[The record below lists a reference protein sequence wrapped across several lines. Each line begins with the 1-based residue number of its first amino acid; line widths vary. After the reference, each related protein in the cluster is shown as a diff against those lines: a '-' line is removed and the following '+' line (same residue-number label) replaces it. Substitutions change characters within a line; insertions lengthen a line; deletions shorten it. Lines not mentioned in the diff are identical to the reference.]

1 MTLRGKILGFFLLL
15 LLAVMVLLLAL
26 VYRSTYQHTL
36 SQVAGQLNF
45 AHAVLSNE
53 LQSRR
58 QAQSAMADLIAKD
71 FTLLGEIADL
81 IASPKQEAQSLS
93 AALES
98 FASRSQASFALVSV
112 PEGLILAGTSGEL
125 LPGAQLPWNDLL
137 DTADAQ
143 SKERLVVFGERVL
156 HINATPIFAPRPNL
170 MGWLLMAFELD
181 DQATAHLARLSGA
194 DVALLDG
201 RPGQYRVLA
210 SNLQALP
217 RAELASQL
225 LPNAEG
231 VFRFDLQGLEQVAL
245 RAPLVDTS
253 SELQVLLMRSLAAEL
268 ADYQPLQWQLA
279 TIFTIALLLAGLG
292 ALWIANTVSRPL
304 SQMVDNVRR
313 IASGDYQ
320 VPMETQASGE
330 VGLLAREFVA
340 MQQGIAERE
349 TTISFLAYR
358 DPLTELANRNRFVA
372 ELQQALTQCQPGAG
386 VAVLL
391 MDLDNFKDLND
402 TLGHDAGDQLLCQLA
417 ARLQVL
423 LRPGEQLAR
432 LGGDEF
438 ALLISPCQPGWLIPA
453 AEHYRAALHEPFAVR
468 GISMTLNATVGIALY
483 PDHGESAGSLLQ
495 HAEVAMYLGKQ
506 QRSPYA
512 LYRPELDRHSL
523 LRLALMSELKGA
535 VEGGQLSLYFQPKLN
550 IRARSL
556 YGVECLVRW
565 IHPVHGFI
573 PPDEFIPL
581 AEQTG
586 NVCALTRWVV
596 RTAVAQSRAWQE
608 QGLALKTAIN
618 ISALDLA
625 DPGFAGFIAAQLA
638 AHGVPPSALIV
649 EITESAVMADPELA
663 MGQLQELCELGVKLS
678 IDDYGTGYSSMAQLK
693 RLPVHELK
701 IDKSFVLDLLSNPD
715 DDIIVRSTIELGHNM
730 GLKIVAEGVETEA
743 ILDRLDQLG
752 CDIAQGYLLS
762 KPLPPAAFTSW
773 LENCQW
779 HLPAATTE
787 GAARQPRPPGN

>member
-45 AHAVLSNE
+45 AHAVLNNE

-81 IASPKQEAQSLS
+81 IASPQQEAQSLS

-98 FASRSQASFALVSV
+98 FASRSQASFALVSA
-112 PEGLILAGTSGEL
+112 PQGLILAGTSGEL
-125 LPGAQLPWNDLL
+125 LPGAPLPWNGLL
-137 DTADAQ
+137 DKDEPQ
-143 SKERLVVFGERVL
+143 SAERLVVFGERVL

-201 RPGQYRVLA
+201 SPGQYRVLA
-210 SNLQALP
+210 SNLPALP
-217 RAELASQL
+217 RAELASHL
-225 LPNAEG
+225 LPNAAG
-231 VFRFDLQGLEQVAL
+231 VFRFELQGLEQVAL
-245 RAPLVDTS
+245 RAPLTGTS
-253 SELQVLLMRSLAAEL
+253 SELQVLLMRSLSAEL

-279 TIFTIALLLAGLG
+279 SIFAIALLLAGLG

-372 ELQQALTQCQPGAG
+372 VLQQALARCSPGEG

-402 TLGHDAGDQLLCQLA
+402 TLGHDAGDHLLCQLA
-417 ARLQVL
+417 VRLQAL

-438 ALLISPCQPGWLIPA
+438 ALLISPCQPGRLIPA

-468 GISMTLNATVGIALY
+468 GISMTLNATLGIALY

-535 VEGGQLSLYFQPKLN
+535 VESGQLSLYFQPKLN
-550 IRARSL
+550 IRARRL

-586 NVCALTRWVV
+586 NVCALSRWVV
-596 RTAVAQSRAWQE
+596 RTAVAQSRAWND
-608 QGLALKTAIN
+608 QGLDLKTAIN
-618 ISALDLA
+618 VSALDLA
-625 DPGFAGFIAAQLA
+625 DPGFAGFIAAQLK
-638 AHGVPPSALIV
+638 AHDVAPDSLVV

-663 MGQLQELCELGVKLS
+663 MGQLQQLCELGVQLS

-743 ILDRLDQLG
+743 VLKRLDQLS

-762 KPLPPAAFTSW
+762 KPLPPAAFADW
-773 LENCQW
+773 L
-779 HLPAATTE
+779 ATTHW
-787 GAARQPRPPGN
+787 QLPRNMG

>member
-36 SQVAGQLNF
+36 SQVGGQLNF

-81 IASPKQEAQSLS
+81 IASPQQEAQSLS

-98 FASRSQASFALVSV
+98 FASRSQASFALVSA
-112 PEGLILAGTSGEL
+112 PQGLILAGTSGEL
-125 LPGAQLPWNDLL
+125 LPGAALPWTDLL
-137 DTADAQ
+137 DKDDPQ
-143 SKERLVVFGERVL
+143 SAERLVVFGERVL

-201 RPGQYRVLA
+201 KPGSYRVLA
-210 SNLQALP
+210 SNLAALP
-217 RAELASQL
+217 RAELADQQL
-225 LPNAEG
+225 PDDQG
-231 VFRFDLQGLEQVAL
+231 VFRFELQALEQVAL
-245 RAPLVDTS
+245 RAPLSGTS
-253 SELQVLLMRSLAAEL
+253 GGLQVLLMRSLSAEL

-279 TIFTIALLLAGLG
+279 TIFAIALLLAGLG

-320 VPMETQASGE
+320 VPMATQASGE

-372 ELQQALTQCQPGAG
+372 ELQQAIAQASGGEG

-402 TLGHDAGDQLLCQLA
+402 TLGHEAGDQLLCQLA
-417 ARLQVL
+417 ARLQAL

-438 ALLISPCQPGWLIPA
+438 ALLISRCQPGQVIPA
-453 AEHYRAALHEPFAVR
+453 AEHYRAALREPFAVR
-468 GISMTLNATVGIALY
+468 GISMTLNATLGIALY

-495 HAEVAMYLGKQ
+495 HAEVAMYLGKA

-608 QGLALKTAIN
+608 QGLDLKTAIN
-618 ISALDLA
+618 VSALDLA
-625 DPGFAGFIAAQLA
+625 DPGFAGFIAAQLTE
-638 AHGVPPSALIV
+638 HGVAPGSLVV

-663 MGQLQELCELGVKLS
+663 MGQLQQLCELGVQLS

-701 IDKSFVLDLLSNPD
+701 IDKSFVQDLLSNPD

-730 GLKIVAEGVETEA
+730 NLKIVAEGVETTAVLE
-743 ILDRLDQLG
+743 RLDQLG

-762 KPLPPAAFTSW
+762 KPLPPAAFADW
-773 LENCQW
+773 LASTQW
-779 HLPAATTE
+779 QVPRLPD
-787 GAARQPRPPGN
+787 

>member
-36 SQVAGQLNF
+36 SQVGGQLNF

-81 IASPKQEAQSLS
+81 IASPQQEAQSLS

-98 FASRSQASFALVSV
+98 FASRSQASFALVSA
-112 PEGLILAGTSGEL
+112 PQGLILAGTSGEL
-125 LPGAQLPWNDLL
+125 LPGAALPWTDLL
-137 DTADAQ
+137 DKDDPQ
-143 SKERLVVFGERVL
+143 SAERLVVFGERVL

-201 RPGQYRVLA
+201 KPGSYRVLA
-210 SNLQALP
+210 SNLAALP
-217 RAELASQL
+217 RAELADQQL
-225 LPNAEG
+225 PDDQG
-231 VFRFDLQGLEQVAL
+231 VFRFELQALEQVAL
-245 RAPLVDTS
+245 RAPLSGTS
-253 SELQVLLMRSLAAEL
+253 GGLQVLLMRSLSAEL

-279 TIFTIALLLAGLG
+279 TIFAIALLLAGLG

-320 VPMETQASGE
+320 VPMATQASGE

-372 ELQQALTQCQPGAG
+372 ELQQAIAQASGGEG

-402 TLGHDAGDQLLCQLA
+402 TLGHEAGDQLLCQLA
-417 ARLQVL
+417 ARLQAL

-438 ALLISPCQPGWLIPA
+438 ALLISRCQPGQVIPA
-453 AEHYRAALHEPFAVR
+453 AEHYRAALREPFAVR
-468 GISMTLNATVGIALY
+468 GISMTLNATLGIALY

-495 HAEVAMYLGKQ
+495 HAEVAMYLGKA

-550 IRARSL
+550 IRQRTL

-596 RTAVAQSRAWQE
+596 RTALAQSRAWQE
-608 QGLALKTAIN
+608 QGLDLKTAIN
-618 ISALDLA
+618 VSALDLA
-625 DPGFAGFIAAQLA
+625 DPGFAGFIAAQLTE
-638 AHGVPPSALIV
+638 HGVAPGSLVV

-663 MGQLQELCELGVKLS
+663 MGQLQQLCELGVQLS

-701 IDKSFVLDLLSNPD
+701 IDKSFVQDLLSNPD

-730 GLKIVAEGVETEA
+730 NLKIVAEGVETTAVLE
-743 ILDRLDQLG
+743 RLDQLG

-762 KPLPPAAFTSW
+762 KPLPPAAFADW
-773 LENCQW
+773 LASTQW
-779 HLPAATTE
+779 QVPRLPD
-787 GAARQPRPPGN
+787 

>member
-36 SQVAGQLNF
+36 RQVASQLDF
-45 AHAVLSNE
+45 AHGVLAHE

-81 IASPKQEAQSLS
+81 VASPQQQAQSLS

-98 FASRSQASFALVSV
+98 FAARSQASFALVSAPQGQV
-112 PEGLILAGTSGEL
+112 LAGTSDEL
-125 LPGAQLPWNDLL
+125 QPGTPLPWPALL
-137 DTADAQ
+137 DEDDPESA
-143 SKERLVVFGERVL
+143 ERLVVFGERVL

-181 DQATAHLARLSGA
+181 DEATRLLAELSGA
-194 DVALLDG
+194 DVALVDG
-201 RPGQYRVLA
+201 APGAYRVLA
-210 SNLQALP
+210 SNLAALP
-217 RAELASQL
+217 RAELAGQH
-225 LPNAEG
+225 LPDAPG
-231 VFRFDLQGLEQVAL
+231 VFRFELQSLQQVAL
-245 RAPLVDTS
+245 RAPLGDTHGD
-253 SELQVLLMRSLAAEL
+253 LQVLLMRSLSAEL

-279 TIFTIALLLAGLG
+279 GIFAIALLLAGLG

-304 SQMVDNVRR
+304 SQMVESVRR
-313 IASGDYQ
+313 IAGGDYQ
-320 VPMETQASGE
+320 VSIQVPTTQAGGE

-340 MQQGIAERE
+340 MQRGIAERE
-349 TTISFLAYR
+349 ATISFLAYR

-372 ELQQALTQCQPGAG
+372 ELQQALLRCAPGES

-417 ARLQVL
+417 ERLQQR
-423 LRPGEQLAR
+423 LRADEQLAR

-438 ALLISPCQPGWLIPA
+438 ALLIPRCDPGQVIPA
-453 AEHYRAALHEPFAVR
+453 AEHYRSALQQPFAVR
-468 GISMTLNATVGIALY
+468 GISMTLNATLGIALY

-495 HAEVAMYLGKQ
+495 HAEVAMYLGKE

-535 VEGGQLSLYFQPKLN
+535 VESGQLSLYMQPKLN
-550 IRARSL
+550 IRARCL

-596 RTAVAQSRAWQE
+596 RTAVTQGRAWQE

-618 ISALDLA
+618 VSALDLA
-625 DPGFAGFIAAQLA
+625 DPGFAAFIAEQLREQGLNA
-638 AHGVPPSALIV
+638 ASLIV
-649 EITESAVMADPELA
+649 EITESAVMADPEQA
-663 MGQLQELCELGVKLS
+663 MGQLQQLCELGVLLS

-701 IDKSFVLDLLSNPD
+701 IDKSFVQDLLSNPD
-715 DDIIVRSTIELGHNM
+715 DDIIVRSTVELGHNM

-743 ILDRLDQLG
+743 ILERLDQLG

-762 KPLPPAAFTSW
+762 KPLPPAAFAEW
-773 LENCQW
+773 LASTQW
-779 HLPAATTE
+779 QVSRLAD
-787 GAARQPRPPGN
+787 